1 MRLEALVVVLN
12 IYRPDWQ
19 TDAACHDLPLDL
31 FFPSSGMQSLRN
43 INVIKPF
50 CLACPVHVECLA
62 YALSHPDERGI
73 WAGTTEND
81 RRKIRSKNLMATQLA
96 KPMKAKDA
104 TPLVYSDGIYRQA
117 LETRP

>member
-1 MRLEALVVVLN
+1 MRLEALVFVLN
-12 IYRPDWQ
+12 IHRPDWQ

-31 FFPSSGMQSLRN
+31 FFPSSGVESSRN
-43 INVIKPF
+43 MNVIKPF
-50 CLACPVHVECLA
+50 CEACPVQVECLA

-81 RRKIRSKNLMATQLA
+81 RRKIRSKNFATQLA

-104 TPLVYSDGIYRQA
+104 TPLVYSDGKYQQIKDP
-117 LETRP
+117 T

>member
-1 MRLEALVVVLN
+1 MRLETLVSVLN
-12 IYRPDWQ
+12 IHRPDWQ
-19 TDAACHDLPLDL
+19 TLAACHGLPLDL

-50 CLACPVHVECLA
+50 CQMCPVHVQCLA

-81 RRKIRSKNLMATQLA
+81 RRKIRSKNFQATA
-96 KPMKAKDA
+96 
-104 TPLVYSDGIYRQA
+104 LVYSDGKYRQVKGP
-117 LETRP
+117 T

>member
-1 MRLEALVVVLN
+1 MRLETVVFVLN

-19 TDAACHDLPLDL
+19 QDAACHDLPLDL

-50 CLACPVHVECLA
+50 CAVCPVVVECLA

-81 RRKIRSKNLMATQLA
+81 RRKIRSKNFQATA
-96 KPMKAKDA
+96 MI
-104 TPLVYSDGIYRQA
+104 YSDGKYRQVKDP
-117 LETRP
+117 T

>member
-1 MRLEALVVVLN
+1 MRLEALVFVLN

-81 RRKIRSKNLMATQLA
+81 RRKIRSKNYND
-96 KPMKAKDA
+96 KHA
-104 TPLVYSDGIYRQA
+104 TPLVYSDGKYRQVQEPR
-117 LETRP
+117 L

>member
-1 MRLEALVVVLN
+1 MRLETLVIVLN

-19 TDAACHDLPLDL
+19 QFAACHDLPLDL
-31 FFPSSGMQSLRN
+31 FFPSSGMESMRN

-50 CLACPVHVECLA
+50 CAACPVNVECLA

-81 RRKIRSKNLMATQLA
+81 RRKIRSKNYANTQLA
-96 KPMKAKDA
+96 KNAI
-104 TPLVYSDGIYRQA
+104 PLVYSDGKYRQVK
-117 LETRP
+117 EPRR

>member
-1 MRLEALVVVLN
+1 MRLATVVFVLN

-50 CLACPVHVECLA
+50 CAVCPVQVECLA

-81 RRKIRSKNLMATQLA
+81 RRKIRSKNYANTQLTKNA
-96 KPMKAKDA
+96 V
-104 TPLVYSDGIYRQA
+104 PLVYSDGKYRQIK
-117 LETRP
+117 ETRP